1 LCKNIARKGSVSD
14 ELYFFWRVVFHIKKK
29 RNGIL
34 ICLILAFSIYL
45 IFKAETE
52 KFVYTS
58 GVLIFLKS
66 LMMPFE

>member
-1 LCKNIARKGSVSD
+1 MKDKI
-14 ELYFFWRVVFHIKKK
+14 LYIKC
-29 RNGIL
+29 NGIL

-52 KFVYTS
+52 KFVYTRC